1 MKIAIIT
8 EKVIMDHTKLSMVY
22 PEIQWEELVWQA
34 EDFLVDGDQIM
45 LVIPLLPGTYMSWQ
59 IYIYPHC
66 YASEALSFTHV
77 CTSISSTFGF
87 RSII

>member
-8 EKVIMDHTKLSMVY
+8 EKVILDHTKLSMVY

-45 LVIPLLPGTYMSWQ
+45 LVIPLLPGMYMSWQ
-59 IYIYPHC
+59 IYI
-66 YASEALSFTHV
+66 SKMFIL
-77 CTSISSTFGF
+77 
-87 RSII
+87 II